1 MGRRATVIIP
11 PPAPQKNDAASA
23 EAGAEFDSIMKET
36 TAPVKPT
43 DDTSNQHPED
53 DSSKESVQPV
63 EDKDGGATESF
74 EASNEVSMNESSS
87 QGEAE
92 SEADFDQLDFL
103 EQPLPTEALAIEEL
117 AGLTALA
124 EAPVASPVAPG
135 RTEGPQLPSVVD
147 ARVPIAKAGGEGP
160 PLTAQ
165 QLASMAATTEE
176 TEGALEQ
183 NSNQLRPTRLAQ
195 SVDGATA
202 KLARMMA
209 HADARDGAPQ
219 PRLENPGVNR
229 PNAQSGSLTQQTGD
243 LDAAMPEVASE
254 PVEPSAERPSV
265 KVGSGSRGL
274 ATPMGA
280 SAPMPGTSVDAS
292 MQPSSRIPTGPEA
305 ADMGS
310 MEQDPLE
317 GSVKLKGVRGARL
330 AVPMGDGSVV
340 RARLD
345 LVDDALD
352 IAIRASD
359 EVGLRADQRVGELRE
374 ALAERG
380 IDLGEFDVS
389 ADADENEAAGEG
401 DESAEAQSRED
412 RSEGDDS
419 SVPGDLQTELE
430 NLRADNGFGYY
441 DETGPGALINR
452 RL

>member
-1 MGRRATVIIP
+1 
-11 PPAPQKNDAASA
+11 
-23 EAGAEFDSIMKET
+23 
-36 TAPVKPT
+36 
-43 DDTSNQHPED
+43 
-53 DSSKESVQPV
+53 
-63 EDKDGGATESF
+63 
-74 EASNEVSMNESSS
+74 
-87 QGEAE
+87 
-92 SEADFDQLDFL
+92 
-103 EQPLPTEALAIEEL
+103 
-117 AGLTALA
+117 
-124 EAPVASPVAPG
+124 
-135 RTEGPQLPSVVD
+135 
-147 ARVPIAKAGGEGP
+147 
-160 PLTAQ
+160 
-165 QLASMAATTEE
+165 
-176 TEGALEQ
+176 
-183 NSNQLRPTRLAQ
+183 
-195 SVDGATA
+195 
-202 KLARMMA
+202 
-209 HADARDGAPQ
+209 
-219 PRLENPGVNR
+219 
-229 PNAQSGSLTQQTGD
+229 
-243 LDAAMPEVASE
+243 
-254 PVEPSAERPSV
+254 
-265 KVGSGSRGL
+265 
-274 ATPMGA
+274 
-280 SAPMPGTSVDAS
+280 
-292 MQPSSRIPTGPEA
+292 
-305 ADMGS
+305 MGS